1 MNIKIQAPNVKEFY
15 IRNATEEYVKNLRK
29 LIPNIT
35 VTEISDEEYYRI
47 DKSKLH
53 LKLEVDEPVV
63 VTGFQN
69 QKPDGDI
76 GDSDDSL

>member
-15 IRNATEEYVKNLRK
+15 IRNATEEYVNNLRK

-35 VTEISDEEYYRI
+35 VTEISDEEYYSI

-53 LKLEVDEPVV
+53 LKLEADEPV

-69 QKPDGDI
+69 RKPD